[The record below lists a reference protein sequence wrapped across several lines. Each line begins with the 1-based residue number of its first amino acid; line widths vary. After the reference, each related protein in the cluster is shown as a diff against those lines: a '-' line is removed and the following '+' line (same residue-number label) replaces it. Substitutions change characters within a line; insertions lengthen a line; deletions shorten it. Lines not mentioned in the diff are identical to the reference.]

1 MCGICGLVG
10 QAESQKLDAMLKT
23 IDHRG
28 PDDFG
33 SYISKTSIG
42 ETVGLGHKRL
52 SIIDLSPAGH
62 QPMSSLDGRIWLVFN
77 GEIYNYLELRQ
88 NLITR
93 GHRFRSNTDS
103 EVIIAAYQ
111 EWGEKCVLHFNGMF
125 AFAIWDSRAE
135 KLFIARDPLG
145 IKPLYYAQ
153 TKQGFAFA
161 SEIKAL
167 LTLDIPREI
176 DLSSLNQYLTFLWV
190 PDPKTLFHCGYGLH

>member
-10 QAESQKLDAMLKT
+10 QAESQKLGAMLKT

-33 SYISKTSIG
+33 SYISETSTG
-42 ETVGLGHKRL
+42 ETIGLGHKRL

-88 NLITR
+88 DLITR

-111 EWGEKCVLHFNGMF
+111 EWGEKCV
-125 AFAIWDSRAE
+125 
-135 KLFIARDPLG
+135 
-145 IKPLYYAQ
+145 
-153 TKQGFAFA
+153 
-161 SEIKAL
+161 
-167 LTLDIPREI
+167 
-176 DLSSLNQYLTFLWV
+176 
-190 PDPKTLFHCGYGLH
+190 